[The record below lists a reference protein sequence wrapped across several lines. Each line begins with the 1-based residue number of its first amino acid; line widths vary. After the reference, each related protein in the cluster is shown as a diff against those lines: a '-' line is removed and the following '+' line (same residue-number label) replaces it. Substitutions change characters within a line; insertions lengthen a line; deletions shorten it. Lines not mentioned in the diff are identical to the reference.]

1 MKKKSKIKNLSEPKV
16 LPSQWQKSKLKR
28 GFTLIEMIL
37 YIAIVSIFLTGLVY
51 FTWDLIYGRL
61 KSYIQQ
67 EVNQNIRF
75 ASARIIYEIRNA
87 KSVNSPTSGSSE
99 TLSLTMSDVN
109 RNPTIIDVANGR
121 LRIGYGSSG
130 TCPTSNPC
138 YLTSNKVSLSELS
151 FSNLTKDGSKNIKFT
166 LTVSSFGDRE
176 ELNKSETFE
185 SAVELRPD

>member
-99 TLSLTMSDVN
+99 TLSLTMSKVN
-109 RNPTIIDVANGR
+109 
-121 LRIGYGSSG
+121 S
-130 TCPTSNPC
+130 
-138 YLTSNKVSLSELS
+138 
-151 FSNLTKDGSKNIKFT
+151 
-166 LTVSSFGDRE
+166 
-176 ELNKSETFE
+176 
-185 SAVELRPD
+185 